1 MVKISQELVKQN
13 FIRFKE
19 KLNVKKCGEKEN
31 GITLIA
37 LVITIIVLL
46 ILAGITIAALSG
58 DNGILTRAIDA
69 KNKTEGAQEEEGV
82 GIAVL
87 SVASEKNGNQD
98 LDQAS
103 LQKEIDKQFGEGEAT
118 VTDNGDGTFTVSFTD
133 SKRDYNITSNGV
145 EKGIDWNEAME
156 KAEAPISQDE
166 DRNNG
171 YIGIGTDGNPVD
183 LDNWNYILYNGTYA
197 LNVLE
202 AIEGDGENSP
212 AGYIGT
218 IDSEGKITGTV
229 PAYIKGPDDN
239 SFIPVT
245 NLRATFYRLSDLKI
259 APKLPLSTEIL
270 RGTFSNCT
278 GLTEAPSIP
287 QNVKNMRLAFY
298 NCTSLST
305 APNIPYGVQDMRAT
319 FSECENLITPCES
332 IPSTVKSM
340 IATFQGCSKLQGT
353 IRIDAELT
361 GAVDSENPDQFD
373 YSGCFWETAT
383 DSLGLKITGTCPK
396 IPELISTK
404 SANSNITN

>member
-1 MVKISQELVKQN
+1 MKTNNQL
-13 FIRFKE
+13 
-19 KLNVKKCGEKEN
+19 KKDKA
-31 GITLIA
+31 ITLIA
-37 LVITIIVLL
+37 LVITILVLL
-46 ILAGITIAALSG
+46 ILAGVTIATLTG
-58 DNGILTRAIDA
+58 NNGILTRAIDA
-69 KNKTEGAQEEEGV
+69 KNKTEEAQEEEGV
-82 GIAVL
+82 RMVAL
-87 SVASEKNGNQD
+87 SVISTEKGNQA
-98 LDQAS
+98 LNQVN
-103 LQKEIDKQFGEGEAT
+103 LQKEINKQFGSGKAT

-133 SKRDYNITSNGV
+133 TKRDYNISSNGV
-145 EKGIDWNEAME
+145 EKGINWDEAME
-156 KAEAPISQDE
+156 NAEAPISQDE

-197 LNVLE
+197 LNLLE
-202 AIEGDGENSP
+202 AIEGNGENSP
-212 AGYIGT
+212 TGYIGT
-218 IDSEGKITGTV
+218 IDSEGKIIGTV
-229 PAYIKGPDDN
+229 PAYIKGPEDN

-245 NLRATFYRLSDLKI
+245 NLRATFYNLSDLKI

-298 NCTSLST
+298 NCASLST

-319 FSECENLITPCES
+319 FSECKNLITPCES
-332 IPSTVKSM
+332 IPSTVNCM
-340 IATFQGCSKLQGT
+340 IATFQGCPKLQGT

-361 GAVDSENPDQFD
+361 GAVNSENPDQFD
-373 YSGCFWETAT
+373 YSGCFWKTAT

>member
-1 MVKISQELVKQN
+1 MKTNNQL
-13 FIRFKE
+13 
-19 KLNVKKCGEKEN
+19 KKDKA
-31 GITLIA
+31 ITLIA
-37 LVITIIVLL
+37 LVITILVLL
-46 ILAGITIAALSG
+46 ILAGVTIATLTG
-58 DNGILTRAIDA
+58 NNGILTRAIDA
-69 KNKTEGAQEEEGV
+69 KNKTEEAQEEEGV
-82 GIAVL
+82 RMVAL
-87 SVASEKNGNQD
+87 SVISTEKGNQA
-98 LDQAS
+98 LNQVN
-103 LQKEIDKQFGEGEAT
+103 LQKEINKQFGSGKAT

-133 SKRDYNITSNGV
+133 TKRDYNISSNGV
-145 EKGIDWNEAME
+145 EKGINWDEAME
-156 KAEAPISQDE
+156 NAEAPISQDE

-197 LNVLE
+197 LNLLE
-202 AIEGDGENSP
+202 AIEGNGENSP
-212 AGYIGT
+212 TGYIGT
-218 IDSEGKITGTV
+218 IDFEGKIIGTV
-229 PAYIKGPDDN
+229 PAYIKGPEDN

-245 NLRATFYRLSDLKI
+245 NLRATFYNLSDLKI

-298 NCTSLST
+298 NCASLST

-319 FSECENLITPCES
+319 FSECKNLITPCES
-332 IPSTVKSM
+332 IPSTVNCM
-340 IATFQGCSKLQGT
+340 IVTFQGCPKLQGT

-361 GAVDSENPDQFD
+361 GAVNSENPDQFD
-373 YSGCFWETAT
+373 YSGCFWKTAT